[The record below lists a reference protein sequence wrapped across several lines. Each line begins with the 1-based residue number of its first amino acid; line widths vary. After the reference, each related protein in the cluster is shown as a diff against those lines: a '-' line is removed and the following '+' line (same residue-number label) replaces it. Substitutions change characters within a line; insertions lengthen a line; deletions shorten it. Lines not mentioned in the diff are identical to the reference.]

1 MAKKARRKAGE
12 DAEAPEFQFP
22 EFDLAK
28 FLRHEFEQT
37 YAVAIALVIAIAL
50 GVVSWAVDFRT
61 LPLAVPVVV
70 GIVGVAF
77 SPYLIQRLRSASTEY
92 TKGDWAGLIL
102 VEVFGWLGVWFLLLN
117 VLHV

>member
-1 MAKKARRKAGE
+1 MAKKVRRKGGD
-12 DAEAPEFQFP
+12 DADAPAFQFP

-37 YAVAIALVIAIAL
+37 YAVAIALVVAILL
-50 GVVSWAVDFRT
+50 GFVSWAGDFAK
-61 LPLAVPVVV
+61 LPLVVPVVV
-70 GIVGVAF
+70 GIVGVVF
-77 SPYLIQRLRSASTEY
+77 SPYLIQRLRTASSDY

-117 VLHV
+117 VIHG